1 MKRPYVF
8 CHMLISLDGKIMCSY
23 MDNPQGTRAGAFFY
37 PFAFGRQRHSAHQE
51 CLSDRV
57 TCDDNFTPRRTPDL
71 SLVHAKRKECFG
83 IEMLM
88 LGGGGVLNWSYAS
101 AADGDPTTPALF
113 CANVRRSVSFALTH
127 AQRVDDDTP
136 WLRYRVLPR
145 I

>member
-23 MDNPQGTRAGAFFY
+23 MDSPQGTRAGAFFY

-57 TCDDNFTPRRTPDL
+57 TCDDNFTPGRTPDL

-88 LGGGGVLNWSYAS
+88 LGGGGVLNWS
-101 AADGDPTTPALF
+101 
-113 CANVRRSVSFALTH
+113 
-127 AQRVDDDTP
+127 
-136 WLRYRVLPR
+136 
-145 I
+145 

>member
-8 CHMLISLDGKIMCSY
+8 CHMLISWDGKIMCSY
-23 MDNPQGTRAGAFFY
+23 MDSPQGTRAGVFFY

-57 TCDDNFTPRRTPDL
+57 TCDDNFTPGRTPDL
-71 SLVHAKRKECFG
+71 SLVHAKRKGCFG

-88 LGGGGVLNWSYAS
+88 LGGGGVLNWSCAS
-101 AADGDPTTPALF
+101 AADGDLTTPALF
-113 CANVRRSVSFALTH
+113 CANARRSVFFALTH
-127 AQRVDDDTP
+127 AQQVGDDTL
-136 WLRYRVLPR
+136 WLRYRGLPR